1 MFKKVDHVTM
11 VVKDLDVA
19 LKDYENILQL
29 TPEKGHAMADFE
41 ECRLTMLATKEGAR
55 IELIQ
60 PKPGITSRFSKFM
73 AERGEGVFGLSI
85 FVTEFDKEV
94 ARLKKAGVPL
104 EEYNQTRVHAKF
116 PFRIAWVPPA
126 AGGHGVWLEFVDAEA
141 LPPGIKPK

>member
-1 MFKKVDHVTM
+1 
-11 VVKDLDVA
+11 
-19 LKDYENILQL
+19 
-29 TPEKGHAMADFE
+29 
-41 ECRLTMLATKEGAR
+41 MLATKEGAR

-60 PKPGITSRFSKFM
+60 PKPGVTSRFSKFM

-104 EEYNQTRVHAKF
+104 EEDYQARVHAKF
-116 PFRIAWVPPA
+116 PFRIAWVPPT
-126 AGGHGVWLEFVDAEA
+126 AGGHGVWLEFVDSDA